1 MCTTITPGGGG
12 GELCRKLSDF
22 GDDNVLKNFR
32 YKAIKLS
39 YIFWPGLVHAFL
51 EKLDDHDDDDDDGDD
66 DALTESDGGIC
77 VQTKVSEASFFPKI
91 NLFSVLAEL
100 KI

>member
-12 GELCRKLSDF
+12 AELYRKISDF
-22 GDDNVLKNFR
+22 GDDYVLKNFR
-32 YKAIKLS
+32 NKAIKLS

-66 DALTESDGGIC
+66 DALTESDGGIF
-77 VQTKVSEASFFPKI
+77 VQTKFSEVSFFPKI